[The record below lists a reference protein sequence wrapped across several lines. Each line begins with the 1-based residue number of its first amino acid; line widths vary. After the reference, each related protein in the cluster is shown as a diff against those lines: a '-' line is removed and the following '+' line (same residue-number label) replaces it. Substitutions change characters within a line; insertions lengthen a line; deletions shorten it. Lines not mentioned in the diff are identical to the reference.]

1 MSLEQEI
8 EIMNYVDHPNIVKLF
23 EVYDNKNTF
32 FMVLECMFGG
42 ELFERIIN

>member
-32 FMVLECMFGG
+32 FMVLEYMYGG